1 MKIMNI
7 DWKTKFIRKQKQF
20 VDLRELYNKLHVE
33 YNDVVKNEKE
43 LKEKIHILT
52 EKDDDNKTTDE

>member
-1 MKIMNI
+1 MNI